1 MPNENSK
8 GTNRIGRE
16 SQKEF
21 QKMTGFGILIKAVQ
35 DILNCTESYVYKLIR
50 SGDLAVVSNKPT
62 RVSTKSI
69 IKRLETKLPFL
80 SSCRTA
86 IDYHVKEMA
95 HV

>member
-1 MPNENSK
+1 MNDS
-8 GTNRIGRE
+8 
-16 SQKEF
+16 
-21 QKMTGFGILIKAVQ
+21 GISVRAVQ
-35 DILNCTESYVYKLIR
+35 NILNCTESYVYKLIR

-62 RVSTKSI
+62 LVSTQSI